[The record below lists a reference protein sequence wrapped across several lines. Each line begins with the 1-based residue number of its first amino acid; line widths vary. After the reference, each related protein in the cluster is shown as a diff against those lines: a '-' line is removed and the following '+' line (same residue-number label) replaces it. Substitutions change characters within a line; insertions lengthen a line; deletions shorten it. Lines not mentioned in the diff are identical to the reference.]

1 MSINF
6 TKGRY
11 VYMKKIVSAMLAV
24 IIALSV
30 MSISAFAENHD
41 VEAIKK
47 ALFEVL
53 WTKETSYES
62 KKNGVENSPTASYTY
77 NVALNKFL
85 EEYNPDKLA
94 KIDADNWRDID
105 KLYKACLDWDN
116 DEIAETKL
124 TDDGVCVMITTDGK
138 TYTYVDNGDSWS
150 LVDEN
155 GNEIRKLPKLTQFTY
170 LNEDYQDDDSKTE
183 ENSSNKE
190 SKSDSSKTSERTR
203 AAANAY
209 KGKASGKSSKDSS
222 ELTDKSSE
230 KQRATT
236 STTAPVEQESSNIGI
251 YVVLIALIITVGVVI
266 IVVNNNKNKKK

>member
-41 VEAIKK
+41 VEVIKK
-47 ALFEVL
+47 ALFEYVY
-53 WTKETSYES
+53 KNDYSYDYKKQGIENLPPAAVDLES
-62 KKNGVENSPTASYTY
+62 ITE
-77 NVALNKFL
+77 FL
-85 EEYNPDKLA
+85 EQYDKDKLA
-94 KIDADNWRDID
+94 KIDAEYWRDID
-105 KLYKACLDWDN
+105 KLYKKYLDWYYDN
-116 DEIAETKL
+116 DDSTMEQTDEGWIL
-124 TDDGVCVMITTDGK
+124 TDKDGK
-138 TYTYVDNGDSWS
+138 IYSFVDNGNSWS
-150 LVDEN
+150 MIDEK
-155 GNEIRKLPKLTQFTY
+155 GNETMQLPKLTQFTY

-183 ENSSNKE
+183 EKSSNKE

-209 KGKASGKSSKDSS
+209 KGQKASGKSSKDSS

-251 YVVLIALIITVGVVI
+251 YVVMIALIITVGVVI